1 MKYLVYIK
9 CNGKVYP
16 QLWSID
22 FTKSIEIRLGEIVKK
37 YQLTDEDDKLNFD
50 EIIRKY
56 PYEKEVF
63 DYVSG
68 SFVTVLC

>member
-9 CNGKVYP
+9 CNSKVYP

-22 FTKSIEIRLGEIVKK
+22 FTKTIEVRLGEIVKK

-63 DYVSG
+63 DYSIG
-68 SFVTVLC
+68 SFVTIVC

>member
-22 FTKSIEIRLGEIVKK
+22 FTKTIEVRLGEIVKK

-56 PYEKEVF
+56 PYEKAVDGAIIGNFNE
-63 DYVSG
+63 
-68 SFVTVLC
+68 